1 MGKLQKPGEKPNRS
15 GEYIERG
22 PRGGAVSKPRQVT
35 IEPGDEKLPPTGE
48 KNRKWE
54 RIGPE
59 KKQIWLW
66 QEVEIK
72 YSIKGKQAARIE
84 PITFSDLNMTENDI
98 EEILRNSIDMIC
110 DEEESMLIVGR
121 QVRNEKNGRSD
132 LTAVDNNGNI
142 VLIEIKRDRNDIVH
156 RREAFEFQAIR
167 YAASYATIDETDDLV
182 KKVYAPYIEK
192 YRSEYEL
199 GELTSFELGIRKLN
213 EFLQVN
219 DAQKNFNE
227 KQRIILVASDFD
239 EQTLSA
245 VAWLNSNNVDMSCYR
260 LTPYKL
266 NEDLFFY
273 VEKLLPVT
281 NYEDYY
287 VNLMDKSV
295 MTTVA
300 GDKKITRRSLP
311 KIDLMLEWGAVKEG
325 DIIVAKGR
333 DDEGRLL
340 SNGNI
345 MVNGEEKSMQAWLK
359 EIYGWSSVQTY
370 VFAVHKETG
379 KTLSQIREEYMAQ
392 KETEN
397 TEI

>member
-1 MGKLQKPGEKPNRS
+1 M
-15 GEYIERG
+15 
-22 PRGGAVSKPRQVT
+22 
-35 IEPGDEKLPPTGE
+35 
-48 KNRKWE
+48 
-54 RIGPE
+54 
-59 KKQIWLW
+59 
-66 QEVEIK
+66 

-84 PITFSDLNMTENDI
+84 PVTFSELNMTENDI

-142 VLIEIKRDRNDIVH
+142 VLIEIKRDRKDIEH
-156 RREAFEFQAIR
+156 RKEAFEFQAIR
-167 YAASYATIDETDDLV
+167 YAASYATIDKTDDLV

-192 YRSEYEL
+192 YRSEFEL

-281 NYEDYY
+281 NYDDYY
-287 VNLMDKSV
+287 VNLMDKSAV
-295 MTTVA
+295 TTVT

-311 KIDLMLEWGAVKEG
+311 KIDLMLEWGVVKEG
-325 DIIVAKGR
+325 DIIVAKDR
-333 DDEGRLL
+333 EDEGRLL
-340 SNGNI
+340 SNGNV

-379 KTLSQIREEYMAQ
+379 KTLSQIREEYMVQ
-392 KETEN
+392 KETES

>member
-1 MGKLQKPGEKPNRS
+1 MYN
-15 GEYIERG
+15 
-22 PRGGAVSKPRQVT
+22 
-35 IEPGDEKLPPTGE
+35 
-48 KNRKWE
+48 
-54 RIGPE
+54 
-59 KKQIWLW
+59 
-66 QEVEIK
+66 
-72 YSIKGKQAARIE
+72 IKGKQAARIE
-84 PITFSDLNMTENDI
+84 PVTFSELNMTENDI

-142 VLIEIKRDRNDIVH
+142 VLIEIKRDRKDIEH

-167 YAASYATIDETDDLV
+167 YAASYATIEKTDDLV

-192 YRSEYEL
+192 YRSEFEL

-213 EFLQVN
+213 EFLQIN

-227 KQRIILVASDFD
+227 KQRIILAASDFD

-281 NYEDYY
+281 NYDDYY
-287 VNLMDKSV
+287 VNLMDKSLIA
-295 MTTVA
+295 TA
-300 GDKKITRRSLP
+300 SGEKKIIRRSLP
-311 KIDLMLEWGAVKEG
+311 KIDLMLEWGVVKEG

-333 DDEGRLL
+333 EDEGRLL
-340 SNGNI
+340 SNGNVL
-345 MVNGEEKSMQAWLK
+345 VNGEEKSMQAWLK

-379 KTLSQIREEYMAQ
+379 KTLSQIREEYMTQ
-392 KETEN
+392 KETKNIEL
-397 TEI
+397 

>member
-1 MGKLQKPGEKPNRS
+1 M
-15 GEYIERG
+15 
-22 PRGGAVSKPRQVT
+22 
-35 IEPGDEKLPPTGE
+35 
-48 KNRKWE
+48 
-54 RIGPE
+54 
-59 KKQIWLW
+59 
-66 QEVEIK
+66 

-84 PITFSDLNMTENDI
+84 PVTFSELNMTENDI

-142 VLIEIKRDRNDIVH
+142 VLIEIKRDRKDIEH
-156 RREAFEFQAIR
+156 RKEAFEFQAIR
-167 YAASYATIDETDDLV
+167 YAASYATIDKTDDLV

-192 YRSEYEL
+192 YRSEFEL

-266 NEDLFFY
+266 NEDIFFY

-281 NYEDYY
+281 NYDDYY
-287 VNLMDKSV
+287 VNLMDKSAV
-295 MTTVA
+295 TTVT

-311 KIDLMLEWGAVKEG
+311 KIDLMLEWGVVKEG
-325 DIIVAKGR
+325 DIIVAKDR
-333 DDEGRLL
+333 EDEGRLL
-340 SNGNI
+340 SNGNV

-359 EIYGWSSVQTY
+359 EVYGWSSVQTY

-392 KETEN
+392 KETES

>member
-1 MGKLQKPGEKPNRS
+1 M
-15 GEYIERG
+15 
-22 PRGGAVSKPRQVT
+22 
-35 IEPGDEKLPPTGE
+35 
-48 KNRKWE
+48 
-54 RIGPE
+54 
-59 KKQIWLW
+59 
-66 QEVEIK
+66 

-84 PITFSDLNMTENDI
+84 PVTFSELNMTENDI
-98 EEILRNSIDMIC
+98 EEVLRNSIDMIC

-142 VLIEIKRDRNDIVH
+142 VLIEIKRDRKDIEH
-156 RREAFEFQAIR
+156 RKEAFEFQAIR
-167 YAASYATIDETDDLV
+167 YAASYATIDKTDDLV

-192 YRSEYEL
+192 YRSEFEL

-281 NYEDYY
+281 NYDDYY
-287 VNLMDKSV
+287 VNLMDKSAV
-295 MTTVA
+295 TTVT

-311 KIDLMLEWGAVKEG
+311 KIDLMLEWGVVKEG

-333 DDEGRLL
+333 EDEGRLL
-340 SNGNI
+340 SNGNV

-359 EIYGWSSVQTY
+359 EVYGWSSVQTY

>member
-1 MGKLQKPGEKPNRS
+1 MYN
-15 GEYIERG
+15 
-22 PRGGAVSKPRQVT
+22 
-35 IEPGDEKLPPTGE
+35 
-48 KNRKWE
+48 
-54 RIGPE
+54 
-59 KKQIWLW
+59 
-66 QEVEIK
+66 
-72 YSIKGKQAARIE
+72 IKGKQAARIE
-84 PITFSDLNMTENDI
+84 PITFSELNMTENDI

-132 LTAVDNNGNI
+132 LTAVDNSGNI
-142 VLIEIKRDRNDIVH
+142 VLIEIKRDRKDIEH

-167 YAASYATIDETDDLV
+167 YAASYATIEKTDDLV

-192 YRSEYEL
+192 YRSEFEL

-281 NYEDYY
+281 NYDDYY
-287 VNLMDKSV
+287 VNLMDKSLIA
-295 MTTVA
+295 TA
-300 GDKKITRRSLP
+300 SGEKKIIRRSLP
-311 KIDLMLEWGAVKEG
+311 KIDLMLEWGVVKEG

-340 SNGNI
+340 SNGNV

-379 KTLSQIREEYMAQ
+379 KTLSQIREEYMTQ
-392 KETEN
+392 KETKNIEL
-397 TEI
+397 

>member
-1 MGKLQKPGEKPNRS
+1 M
-15 GEYIERG
+15 
-22 PRGGAVSKPRQVT
+22 
-35 IEPGDEKLPPTGE
+35 
-48 KNRKWE
+48 
-54 RIGPE
+54 
-59 KKQIWLW
+59 
-66 QEVEIK
+66 

-84 PITFSDLNMTENDI
+84 PVTFSELNMTENDI
-98 EEILRNSIDMIC
+98 EEVLRNSIDMIC

-142 VLIEIKRDRNDIVH
+142 VLIEIKRDRKDIEH
-156 RREAFEFQAIR
+156 RKEAFEFQAIR
-167 YAASYATIDETDDLV
+167 YAASYATIDKTDDLV

-192 YRSEYEL
+192 YRSEFEL
-199 GELTSFELGIRKLN
+199 GALTSFELGIRKLN

-266 NEDLFFY
+266 NEDIFFY

-281 NYEDYY
+281 NYDDYY
-287 VNLMDKSV
+287 VNLMDKSAV
-295 MTTVA
+295 TTVT

-311 KIDLMLEWGAVKEG
+311 KIDLMLEWGVVKEG

-333 DDEGRLL
+333 EDEGRLL
-340 SNGNI
+340 SNGNV

-359 EIYGWSSVQTY
+359 EVYGWSSVQTY

>member
-1 MGKLQKPGEKPNRS
+1 MYN
-15 GEYIERG
+15 
-22 PRGGAVSKPRQVT
+22 
-35 IEPGDEKLPPTGE
+35 
-48 KNRKWE
+48 
-54 RIGPE
+54 
-59 KKQIWLW
+59 
-66 QEVEIK
+66 
-72 YSIKGKQAARIE
+72 IKGKQAARIE
-84 PITFSDLNMTENDI
+84 PVTFSELNMTENDI

-142 VLIEIKRDRNDIVH
+142 VLIEIKRDRKDIEH
-156 RREAFEFQAIR
+156 RKEAFEFQAIR
-167 YAASYATIDETDDLV
+167 YAASYATIDKTDDLV

-192 YRSEYEL
+192 YRSEFEL

-266 NEDLFFY
+266 NEDIFFY

-281 NYEDYY
+281 NYDDYY
-287 VNLMDKSV
+287 VNLMDKSAV
-295 MTTVA
+295 TTVT

-311 KIDLMLEWGAVKEG
+311 KIDLMLEWGVVKEG

-333 DDEGRLL
+333 EDEGRLL
-340 SNGNI
+340 SNGNV

-359 EIYGWSSVQTY
+359 EVYGWSSVQTY

>member
-1 MGKLQKPGEKPNRS
+1 MYN
-15 GEYIERG
+15 
-22 PRGGAVSKPRQVT
+22 
-35 IEPGDEKLPPTGE
+35 
-48 KNRKWE
+48 
-54 RIGPE
+54 
-59 KKQIWLW
+59 
-66 QEVEIK
+66 
-72 YSIKGKQAARIE
+72 IKGKQAARIE
-84 PITFSDLNMTENDI
+84 PVTFSELNMTENDI

-132 LTAVDNNGNI
+132 LTAVDNSGNI
-142 VLIEIKRDRNDIVH
+142 VLIEIKRDRKDIEH

-167 YAASYATIDETDDLV
+167 YAASYATIEKTDDLV

-192 YRSEYEL
+192 YRSEFEL

-281 NYEDYY
+281 NYDDYY
-287 VNLMDKSV
+287 VNLMDKSLIA
-295 MTTVA
+295 TA
-300 GDKKITRRSLP
+300 SGEKKIIRRSLP
-311 KIDLMLEWGAVKEG
+311 KIDLMLEWGVVKEG

-333 DDEGRLL
+333 EDEGWLL
-340 SNGNI
+340 SNGNV

-379 KTLSQIREEYMAQ
+379 KTLSQIREEYMTQ
-392 KETEN
+392 KETKNIEL
-397 TEI
+397 

>member
-1 MGKLQKPGEKPNRS
+1 M
-15 GEYIERG
+15 
-22 PRGGAVSKPRQVT
+22 
-35 IEPGDEKLPPTGE
+35 
-48 KNRKWE
+48 
-54 RIGPE
+54 
-59 KKQIWLW
+59 
-66 QEVEIK
+66 

-84 PITFSDLNMTENDI
+84 PVTFSELNMTENDI

-142 VLIEIKRDRNDIVH
+142 VLIEIKRDRKDIEH
-156 RREAFEFQAIR
+156 RKEAFEFQAIR
-167 YAASYATIDETDDLV
+167 YAASYATIEKMDDLV

-192 YRSEYEL
+192 YRSEFEL

-245 VAWLNSNNVDMSCYR
+245 VAWLNSNSVDMSCYR

-281 NYEDYY
+281 NYDDYY

-295 MTTVA
+295 VTTVT

-311 KIDLMLEWGAVKEG
+311 KIDLMLEWGVVKEG

-333 DDEGRLL
+333 EDEGRLL
-340 SNGNI
+340 SNGNVL
-345 MVNGEEKSMQAWLK
+345 VNGEEKSMQAWLK

-379 KTLSQIREEYMAQ
+379 KTLSQIREEYMTQ

>member
-1 MGKLQKPGEKPNRS
+1 M
-15 GEYIERG
+15 Y
-22 PRGGAVSKPRQVT
+22 
-35 IEPGDEKLPPTGE
+35 
-48 KNRKWE
+48 
-54 RIGPE
+54 
-59 KKQIWLW
+59 
-66 QEVEIK
+66 
-72 YSIKGKQAARIE
+72 YIKGKQAERIE
-84 PITFSDLNMTENDI
+84 PVTFSELNMTENDI

-132 LTAVDNNGNI
+132 LTAVDNNGDI
-142 VLIEIKRDRNDIVH
+142 VLIEIKRDRKDIEH

-167 YAASYATIDETDDLV
+167 YAASYATIEKTDDLV

-192 YRSEYEL
+192 YRNEFEL
-199 GELTSFELGIRKLN
+199 GELTSFEIGIRKLN

-219 DAQKNFNE
+219 DALKNFNE
-227 KQRIILVASDFD
+227 KQRVILVASDFD

-266 NEDLFFY
+266 NEDVFFY

-281 NYEDYY
+281 NYDNYY

-295 MTTVA
+295 VTTVT

-311 KIDLMLEWGAVKEG
+311 KIDLMLEWGVVKEG

-333 DDEGRLL
+333 EDEGRLL
-340 SNGNI
+340 SNGNV

-379 KTLSQIREEYMAQ
+379 KTLSQIREEYMLQ
-392 KETEN
+392 KETDN

>member
-1 MGKLQKPGEKPNRS
+1 MYN
-15 GEYIERG
+15 
-22 PRGGAVSKPRQVT
+22 
-35 IEPGDEKLPPTGE
+35 
-48 KNRKWE
+48 
-54 RIGPE
+54 
-59 KKQIWLW
+59 
-66 QEVEIK
+66 
-72 YSIKGKQAARIE
+72 IKGKQAARIE
-84 PITFSDLNMTENDI
+84 PVTFSELNMTENDI

-132 LTAVDNNGNI
+132 LTAVDNSGNI
-142 VLIEIKRDRNDIVH
+142 VLIEIKRDRKDIEH

-167 YAASYATIDETDDLV
+167 YAASYATIEKTDDLV

-192 YRSEYEL
+192 YRSEFEL

-281 NYEDYY
+281 NYDDYY
-287 VNLMDKSV
+287 VNLMDKSLIA
-295 MTTVA
+295 TA
-300 GDKKITRRSLP
+300 SGEKKIIRRSLP
-311 KIDLMLEWGAVKEG
+311 KIDLMLEWGVVKEG

-333 DDEGRLL
+333 EDEGQLL
-340 SNGNI
+340 SNGNV

-379 KTLSQIREEYMAQ
+379 KTLSQLREEYMTQ
-392 KETEN
+392 KETKNIEL
-397 TEI
+397 

>member
-1 MGKLQKPGEKPNRS
+1 M
-15 GEYIERG
+15 
-22 PRGGAVSKPRQVT
+22 
-35 IEPGDEKLPPTGE
+35 
-48 KNRKWE
+48 
-54 RIGPE
+54 
-59 KKQIWLW
+59 
-66 QEVEIK
+66 

-84 PITFSDLNMTENDI
+84 PVTFSELNMTENDI

-142 VLIEIKRDRNDIVH
+142 VLIEIKRDRKDIEH
-156 RREAFEFQAIR
+156 RKEAFEFQAIR
-167 YAASYATIDETDDLV
+167 YAASYATIEKMDDLV

-192 YRSEYEL
+192 YRSEFEL

-245 VAWLNSNNVDMSCYR
+245 VAWLNSNSVDMSCYR

-266 NEDLFFY
+266 NEDIFFY

-281 NYEDYY
+281 NYDDYY

-295 MTTVA
+295 VTTVT

-311 KIDLMLEWGAVKEG
+311 KIDLMLEWGVVKEG

-333 DDEGRLL
+333 EDEGRLL
-340 SNGNI
+340 SNGNVL
-345 MVNGEEKSMQAWLK
+345 VNGEEKSMQAWLK

-379 KTLSQIREEYMAQ
+379 KTLSQIREEYMTQ

>member
-1 MGKLQKPGEKPNRS
+1 M
-15 GEYIERG
+15 
-22 PRGGAVSKPRQVT
+22 
-35 IEPGDEKLPPTGE
+35 
-48 KNRKWE
+48 
-54 RIGPE
+54 
-59 KKQIWLW
+59 
-66 QEVEIK
+66 

-84 PITFSDLNMTENDI
+84 PVTFSELNMTENDI

-142 VLIEIKRDRNDIVH
+142 VLIEIKRDRKDIEH
-156 RREAFEFQAIR
+156 RKEAFEFQAIR
-167 YAASYATIDETDDLV
+167 YAASYATIDKTDDLV

-192 YRSEYEL
+192 YRSEFEL

-245 VAWLNSNNVDMSCYR
+245 VAWLNSNNVDMSCFR

-281 NYEDYY
+281 NYDDYY

-295 MTTVA
+295 MTTVT

-311 KIDLMLEWGAVKEG
+311 KIDLMLEWGVVKEG

-333 DDEGRLL
+333 EDEGRLL
-340 SNGNI
+340 SNGNV

>member
-1 MGKLQKPGEKPNRS
+1 MYN
-15 GEYIERG
+15 
-22 PRGGAVSKPRQVT
+22 
-35 IEPGDEKLPPTGE
+35 
-48 KNRKWE
+48 
-54 RIGPE
+54 
-59 KKQIWLW
+59 
-66 QEVEIK
+66 
-72 YSIKGKQAARIE
+72 IKGKQAARIE
-84 PITFSDLNMTENDI
+84 PVTFSELNMTENDI

-142 VLIEIKRDRNDIVH
+142 VLIEIKRDRKDIEH

-167 YAASYATIDETDDLV
+167 YAASYATIEKTDDLV

-192 YRSEYEL
+192 YRSEFEL

-213 EFLQVN
+213 EFLQIN

-281 NYEDYY
+281 NYDDYY
-287 VNLMDKSV
+287 VNLMDKSLIA
-295 MTTVA
+295 TA
-300 GDKKITRRSLP
+300 SGEKKIIRRSLP
-311 KIDLMLEWGAVKEG
+311 KIDLMLEWGVVKEG

-333 DDEGRLL
+333 EDEGRLL
-340 SNGNI
+340 SNGNV

-379 KTLSQIREEYMAQ
+379 KTLSQIREEYMTQ
-392 KETEN
+392 KETKNIEL
-397 TEI
+397 

>member
-1 MGKLQKPGEKPNRS
+1 MYN
-15 GEYIERG
+15 
-22 PRGGAVSKPRQVT
+22 
-35 IEPGDEKLPPTGE
+35 
-48 KNRKWE
+48 
-54 RIGPE
+54 
-59 KKQIWLW
+59 
-66 QEVEIK
+66 
-72 YSIKGKQAARIE
+72 IKGKQAARIE
-84 PITFSDLNMTENDI
+84 PITFSELNMTENDI

-142 VLIEIKRDRNDIVH
+142 VLIEIKRDRKDIEH

-167 YAASYATIDETDDLV
+167 YAASYATIEKTDDLV

-192 YRSEYEL
+192 YRSEFEL

-213 EFLQVN
+213 EFLQIN

-227 KQRIILVASDFD
+227 KQRIILAASDFD

-245 VAWLNSNNVDMSCYR
+245 VAWLNSNNVDISCYR
-260 LTPYKL
+260 LIPYKL

-281 NYEDYY
+281 NYDDYY
-287 VNLMDKSV
+287 VNLMDKSLIA
-295 MTTVA
+295 TA
-300 GDKKITRRSLP
+300 SGEKKIIRRSLP
-311 KIDLMLEWGAVKEG
+311 KIDLMLEWGVVKEG

-340 SNGNI
+340 SNGNV

-359 EIYGWSSVQTY
+359 EVYGWSSVQTY

-379 KTLSQIREEYMAQ
+379 KTLSQIREEYMTQ
-392 KETEN
+392 KETKNIEL
-397 TEI
+397 